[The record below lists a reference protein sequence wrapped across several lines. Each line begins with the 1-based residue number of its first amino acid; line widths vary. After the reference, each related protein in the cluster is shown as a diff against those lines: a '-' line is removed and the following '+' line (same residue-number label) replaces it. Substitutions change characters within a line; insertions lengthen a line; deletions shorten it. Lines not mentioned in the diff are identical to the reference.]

1 MNKAQWDDLKK
12 RINSLY
18 GGVYLLVDGYLVST
32 SLQRNKMKLYVE
44 VFVNGYINAKDA
56 WSGKETELE
65 QMGEIARRFHF
76 RKVLKRS
83 AKDIKQWEAILG
95 KRECK
100 KKGIY
105 DGHIYTIPYFNSVG
119 GFIAHIRK
127 YNQSIEEISYEDYQA
142 RLAALEAANA
152 T

>member
-32 SLQRNKMKLYVE
+32 SLKRDKIKLYVAI
-44 VFVNGYINAKDA
+44 FVNGYMNGKDT
-56 WSGKETELE
+56 WIGKESELE

-76 RKVLKRS
+76 RKVIKRP
-83 AKDIKQWEAILG
+83 AKEIKQWEAIFG

-105 DGHIYTIPYFNSVG
+105 DGHVYTIPYFNSPSA
-119 GFIAHIRK
+119 FIAHIRK
-127 YNQSIEEISYEDYQA
+127 HNQTIEEISFEDYQA